1 MVTVTITVIEA
12 RKLRDVQILGIQDP
26 FVIISSD
33 KESRQT
39 KADNNGGT
47 RPCMSIASLWSR
59 LEWRE
64 DYKLP

>member
-26 FVIISSD
+26 FVIISTD

-39 KADNNGGT
+39 KTDNNGGT
-47 RPCMSIASLWSR
+47 RPCLDF
-59 LEWRE
+59 EF
-64 DYKLP
+64 Y

>member
-47 RPCMSIASLWSR
+47 RPCMSIASL
-59 LEWRE
+59 
-64 DYKLP
+64 

>member
-26 FVIISSD
+26 FVIISTD

-39 KADNNGGT
+39 KTDNHGGT
-47 RPCMSIASLWSR
+47 RPCLGF
-59 LEWRE
+59 E
-64 DYKLP
+64 